1 VVELESRLTC
11 LDDGVKTGERQQCSL
26 EAWIARPA
34 ESSACGP
41 GQNGSVRFFRPV
53 DAISKMTPCVPTP
66 TLPTFEE
73 YGSAHT
79 NDENRA
85 IRLAVPARHCCSSEI
100 CGGTCQVAAGGSTPQ
115 PVARMTPFWDQES
128 RRYQS
133 PVPLSSA
140 PQRHIR
146 QRGVEIC
153 RRHSDQI
160 VDLVVSLPFG
170 SDTLGSIPA
179 APNSGACNIKHMAR
193 IMLCPK
199 CLVSTLLTQ
208 TNRSRMCLDEWHLRF
223 NFRLTFRR
231 MKMKKFGLAQ
241 ALVLAGG
248 VLGSV
253 GFLGH
258 AAHAP
263 RKQTRRQIVQGMQLN
278 ENSYKEQ
285 KIA

>member
-85 IRLAVPARHCCSSEI
+85 IRLAVPARTRCSRNQSL
-100 CGGTCQVAAGGSTPQ
+100 QGSK
-115 PVARMTPFWDQES
+115 R
-128 RRYQS
+128 
-133 PVPLSSA
+133 
-140 PQRHIR
+140 
-146 QRGVEIC
+146 C
-153 RRHSDQI
+153 RRSKSFKGALQEAQ
-160 VDLVVSLPFG
+160 VSKILTSYRSGCLRKLLIPFYI
-170 SDTLGSIPA
+170 S
-179 APNSGACNIKHMAR
+179 NIKHMAR

-253 GFLGH
+253 GFLGN
-258 AAHAP
+258 
-263 RKQTRRQIVQGMQLN
+263 R
-278 ENSYKEQ
+278 
-285 KIA
+285 